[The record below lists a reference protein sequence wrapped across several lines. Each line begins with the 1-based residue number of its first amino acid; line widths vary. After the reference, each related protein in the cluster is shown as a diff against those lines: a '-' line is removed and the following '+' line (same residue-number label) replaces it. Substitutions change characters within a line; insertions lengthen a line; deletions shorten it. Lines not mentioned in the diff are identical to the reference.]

1 MTTNTRKKTE
11 IDPRADVKPPALG
24 FVGML
29 RWAWAQLVNMRT
41 AIMLLLLLAVAAVP
55 GSLFPQRPADPDGV
69 AKYLE
74 DHPTAGPILDF
85 LQLFDVYSSVWFSAI
100 YLLLFV
106 SLIGCI
112 WPRTIKHYKVM
123 RSEPVRT
130 PRFLHRLPV
139 SGAFTYPGGSD
150 PEATAQKL
158 AEALRKRSYRAIV
171 REEDG
176 AYTVSAERGYLREV
190 GNLLFHV
197 SLVGVLISVG
207 IGGLFG
213 YNGQRIITQGE
224 SWANALV
231 SYDNF
236 YPGSAF
242 TENAL
247 TPYRMRLDDFEAVFD
262 RQATSNFGMPLD
274 FTAYLT
280 TQQGPDA
287 PEKKETLK
295 VNSPLTVG
303 ATSVYL
309 VGNGY
314 APDLVV
320 RDGNGD
326 IAMEGTVIAR
336 PNDSVYTSIVV
347 IKAPDARPEQLGF
360 VGFLLPT
367 SVMGEDKVA
376 YSADPEL
383 LNPELN
389 LNSYYGDLG
398 LDEGVPGNVY
408 VLDTDELTELNS
420 RTSEHGGIVLKPG
433 ESYQLPEGK
442 GSIEFKGIKRYIAID
457 IHYDPGKYGALI
469 FSVLAMVSLAGSLF
483 IRRRRAFFRVPIG
496 DNGTRAEYG
505 FLARGEDFGLAEEAD
520 AVLKQAEKTLG
531 SPLELDQ
538 EEDK

>member
-1 MTTNTRKKTE
+1 MTVKTTKRE
-11 IDPRADVKPPALG
+11 PLDPRREVKAPALG
-24 FVGML
+24 PLGML
-29 RWAWAQLVNMRT
+29 RWAWAQLTNMRT

-74 DHPTAGPILDF
+74 DYPTAGPILDF
-85 LQLFDVYSSVWFSAI
+85 FQLFDVYSSVWFSAI
-100 YLLLFV
+100 YLLLFI

-112 WPRTIKHYKVM
+112 WPRTIKHYRVM

-130 PRFLHRLPV
+130 PRYLHRLPV
-139 SGAFTYPGGSD
+139 NGAFSYAEGTS
-150 PEATAQKL
+150 ATQTAEKL
-158 AEALRKRSYRAIV
+158 AEALRKRNYRAVV
-171 REEDG
+171 REEQD
-176 AYTVSAERGYLREV
+176 AVTVSGERGYLREV

-197 SLVGVLISVG
+197 SMLGVLISVG

-224 SWANALV
+224 SWANTLV

-242 TENAL
+242 SENAL
-247 TPYRMRLDDFEAVFD
+247 AQYRMRLDDFEAVFD
-262 RQATSNFGMPLD
+262 RQDTSNFGMPLD

-280 TQQGPDA
+280 TQEGPDA
-287 PEKKETLK
+287 EEKQETLK

-303 ATSVYL
+303 ATSLYL

-314 APDLVV
+314 APEVV
-320 RDGNGD
+320 VKDGDGNV
-326 IAMEGTVIAR
+326 AMDGTVIAR
-336 PNDSVYTSIVV
+336 PTDSVYTSLIV
-347 IKAPDARPEQLGF
+347 IKAPDAKPEQLGF

-367 SVMGEDKVA
+367 SVMGEDQVA
-376 YSADPEL
+376 FSGDPEL

-398 LDEGVPGNVY
+398 LDEGIPGNVY

-420 RTSEHGGIVLKPG
+420 RSTEHGGIVLKPG

-505 FLARGEDFGLAEEAD
+505 LLARGEDFGLAEEAE
-520 AVLKQAEKTLG
+520 AVLNQAEKTLR
-531 SPLELDQ
+531 SPLERDL
-538 EEDK
+538 EEDN